1 MARYV
6 LAPSAEA
13 DIEDIWEWI
22 ALEGKSP
29 ASADALIDLFFEKF
43 PLLATQPRMGVARP
57 WLREDIRAFPVK
69 SYIIFYRV
77 IEGGVEIERVIR
89 ASRNIEALFDIAES

>member
-1 MARYV
+1 
-6 LAPSAEA
+6 
-13 DIEDIWEWI
+13 
-22 ALEGKSP
+22 
-29 ASADALIDLFFEKF
+29 
-43 PLLATQPRMGVARP
+43 MGVARP